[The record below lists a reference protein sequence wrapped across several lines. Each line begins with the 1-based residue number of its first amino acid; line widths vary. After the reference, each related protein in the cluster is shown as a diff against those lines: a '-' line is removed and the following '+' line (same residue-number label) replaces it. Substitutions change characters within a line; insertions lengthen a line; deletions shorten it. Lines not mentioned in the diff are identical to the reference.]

1 MKLRRKIM
9 LIFLII
15 SILPLSLFGLF
26 SVYETNKKINSMTDC
41 NLKAISENQ
50 IANIENF
57 AKDRK
62 SEMEMIAHYDLTADA
77 IDHLANEEM
86 EDRNYLDNLL
96 SERKKYGTYVAS
108 ISVMNRDFQVVG
120 SSEKY
125 EIRELSQLKNID
137 KKFHTGQFIMG
148 NVYERV
154 TDNGNKKLVPAYI
167 GIYKN
172 DELIGYIAEELDT
185 AYFDELRLNMDSLAS
200 GTFYLLD
207 GQGAIITAGDT
218 RQKESIHH
226 FVTTDK
232 EREDFQTKWE
242 AIDHNKHPTGE
253 IRYRYLGDD
262 YITYYS
268 NLENTDW
275 SIRVTENYSSQKES
289 IQSFR
294 IYYLLVF
301 ILLVIGAI
309 LIQSFFAQQITFPIQ
324 NAMQA
329 FEQIKRTQDYSIRLE
344 TNQKDEFSKL
354 AISINE
360 LLDYIEKEKNR
371 DQEKQ
376 KILQAQAE
384 KDSLTNIKNKKT
396 IENTILEMVEMSK
409 EKDEQIT
416 LGFLD
421 IDHFKDFNTYY
432 GHQVGDKVLQFVS
445 AVLKEQ
451 LKGEIGRV
459 GGDEFIFCFVG
470 KKRRDEIEKEM
481 NRLLQLL
488 KSGFYDKNSQQIIS
502 VSCSIGIAIMKG
514 KDADYT
520 ELIRLGD
527 KSMYEAKDAGR
538 NSFIINELD

>member
-1 MKLRRKIM
+1 
-9 LIFLII
+9 
-15 SILPLSLFGLF
+15 
-26 SVYETNKKINSMTDC
+26 
-41 NLKAISENQ
+41 
-50 IANIENF
+50 
-57 AKDRK
+57 
-62 SEMEMIAHYDLTADA
+62 
-77 IDHLANEEM
+77 
-86 EDRNYLDNLL
+86 
-96 SERKKYGTYVAS
+96 
-108 ISVMNRDFQVVG
+108 MNRNFQVVG

-154 TDNGNKKLVPAYI
+154 TDNGNKRLVPAYI

-207 GQGAIITAGDT
+207 GQGAIITASDT

-324 NAMQA
+324 KAIQA

-376 KILQAQAE
+376 KILQAQVE
-384 KDSLTNIKNKKT
+384 KDSLTNIKNKK
-396 IENTILEMVEMSK
+396 
-409 EKDEQIT
+409 
-416 LGFLD
+416 
-421 IDHFKDFNTYY
+421 
-432 GHQVGDKVLQFVS
+432 
-445 AVLKEQ
+445 Q
-451 LKGEIGRV
+451 LKIQ
-459 GGDEFIFCFVG
+459 F
-470 KKRRDEIEKEM
+470 
-481 NRLLQLL
+481 
-488 KSGFYDKNSQQIIS
+488 
-502 VSCSIGIAIMKG
+502 
-514 KDADYT
+514 
-520 ELIRLGD
+520 
-527 KSMYEAKDAGR
+527 
-538 NSFIINELD
+538 

>member
-1 MKLRRKIM
+1 
-9 LIFLII
+9 
-15 SILPLSLFGLF
+15 
-26 SVYETNKKINSMTDC
+26 
-41 NLKAISENQ
+41 
-50 IANIENF
+50 
-57 AKDRK
+57 
-62 SEMEMIAHYDLTADA
+62 
-77 IDHLANEEM
+77 
-86 EDRNYLDNLL
+86 
-96 SERKKYGTYVAS
+96 
-108 ISVMNRDFQVVG
+108 MNRNFQVVG

-137 KKFHTGQFIMG
+137 KKFHTGQFIMR

-154 TDNGNKKLVPAYI
+154 TDNGNKRLVPAYI

-262 YITYYS
+262 YITYHS

-324 NAMQA
+324 KAIQA

-371 DQEKQ
+371 GQEKQ
-376 KILQAQAE
+376 KILQAQVE

-421 IDHFKDFNTYY
+421 IDHFKDFNTYF
-432 GHQVGDKVLQFVS
+432 GHQVGDKVL
-445 AVLKEQ
+445 
-451 LKGEIGRV
+451 
-459 GGDEFIFCFVG
+459 
-470 KKRRDEIEKEM
+470 
-481 NRLLQLL
+481 
-488 KSGFYDKNSQQIIS
+488 
-502 VSCSIGIAIMKG
+502 
-514 KDADYT
+514 
-520 ELIRLGD
+520 
-527 KSMYEAKDAGR
+527 
-538 NSFIINELD
+538 

>member
-1 MKLRRKIM
+1 
-9 LIFLII
+9 
-15 SILPLSLFGLF
+15 
-26 SVYETNKKINSMTDC
+26 MTDC

-50 IANIENF
+50 ISNIKNF

-62 SEMEMIAHYDLTADA
+62 SEMEVITHYDLTADA

-108 ISVMNRDFQVVG
+108 ISVMNRNFQVVG

-154 TDNGNKKLVPAYI
+154 TDNGNKRLVPAYI

-242 AIDHNKHPTGE
+242 AIDHNKHRTGE

-262 YITYYS
+262 HITYYS

-294 IYYLLVF
+294 IYYLLIF

-309 LIQSFFAQQITFPIQ
+309 LIQSFFAQQIIFPIQ
-324 NAMQA
+324 KAIQA

-371 DQEKQ
+371 GQEKQ
-376 KILQAQAE
+376 KILQAQVE

-421 IDHFKDFNTYY
+421 IDHFKDFNTYF
-432 GHQVGDKVLQFVS
+432 GHQVGDKVL
-445 AVLKEQ
+445 
-451 LKGEIGRV
+451 
-459 GGDEFIFCFVG
+459 
-470 KKRRDEIEKEM
+470 
-481 NRLLQLL
+481 
-488 KSGFYDKNSQQIIS
+488 
-502 VSCSIGIAIMKG
+502 
-514 KDADYT
+514 
-520 ELIRLGD
+520 
-527 KSMYEAKDAGR
+527 
-538 NSFIINELD
+538 